1 MQDMYL
7 GRRAAAEELNNMLGA
22 TDAVQQAPARAGQA
36 TDQAPGAGLASTPS
50 GVEWR

>member
-22 TDAVQQAPARAGQA
+22 TDAVQQMPARAGRA
-36 TDQAPGAGLASTPS
+36 TDQASVAALTSAPS
-50 GVEWR
+50 GMKR